1 VLKIQTNH
9 RLGLNKFRPKR
20 QKVLQFKYLACKY
33 SGQKLSIHPALSMYY
48 IKSSESP
55 YAIPQNFNFIMLYVT
70 TNKSITLIKQLHKS
84 EDILN
89 KRKADHRLVKAEAT
103 NA

>member
-1 VLKIQTNH
+1 MLSARVFDMLLFLVIILK
-9 RLGLNKFRPKR
+9 
-20 QKVLQFKYLACKY
+20 Y
-33 SGQKLSIHPALSMYY
+33 SMYY

-89 KRKADHRLVKAEAT
+89 KRKADHRLCKSRSD
-103 NA
+103 